1 MKKFYLLLSAA
12 LLGAGVASAE
22 APTLE
27 TVWQEYYTDFA
38 FDSWNITTIDWSK
51 PDAITGGYGSRLGI
65 GMNGKVYTLNC
76 KTMNIMEV
84 SKEGLKDVYQLP
96 SLAGQT
102 FKYNEMDEDF
112 TEKTNA
118 DYYGVFITRDDAGH
132 FLVGHGFT
140 KNAVPYLWSIYDPAT
155 NKAKSFQIEFTGNGE
170 DTKYA
175 MLRIDNV
182 GRAMGNVLQDGGIAI
197 GPVASTWGT
206 ISGKTWATTANT
218 QRIKFINFYSETENN
233 TDVENVEAEGEVS
246 EWVYLG
252 SKQGNI
258 CQPLYNSVE
267 EYNAAVEKNGG
278 SMEAIKAGTFLYSK
292 DASNVPLTENPWVLV
307 MGAYNGT
314 NSVANFF
321 DDIKE
326 TDLAKNYSAFPS
338 FDTFVLQGERYYVA
352 AFLSMKPDADNHIG
366 TSNNSFA
373 VFNSKGMIVAT
384 HEISWSTS
392 YGYCTLST
400 EIVDDTTANIYLFGE
415 ATKTVIP
422 GVTDVEGNY
431 GVAGQYKF
439 TVPVGG
445 SGVDEIAVDN
455 ENAAPVYYN
464 LQGVEVA
471 NPDNGIYVVRR
482 GSKVTK
488 EIIRK

>member
-1 MKKFYLLLSAA
+1 
-12 LLGAGVASAE
+12 
-22 APTLE
+22 
-27 TVWQEYYTDFA
+27 
-38 FDSWNITTIDWSK
+38 
-51 PDAITGGYGSRLGI
+51 
-65 GMNGKVYTLNC
+65 MNGKVYTLNC

-197 GPVASTWGT
+197 GPVASTWPT

-373 VFNSKGMIVAT
+373 VFDSKGMIVAT

-415 ATKTVIP
+415 AGNTIIP
-422 GVTDVEGNY
+422 GVTAAGNY

-455 ENAAPVYYN
+455 ENVAPVYYN